1 MQVDDLESINVCHSS
16 RIERIEEE
24 LRSCPRGLH
33 CKDEVDVASTS
44 LLITLVRVFSQ
55 IEDAEDILWV
65 VKAIT
70 ARLIDCKVDQEQSCD
85 CERNV
90 ANVISNIQANKIGE
104 DVNQTMQGV
113 TIR

>member
-1 MQVDDLESINVCHSS
+1 MCLLLLSICILYVTYNIFLE
-16 RIERIEEE
+16 
-24 LRSCPRGLH
+24 LYRSCPRGLH

-70 ARLIDCKVDQEQSCD
+70 ARLIDCKIDKGQSCD
-85 CERNV
+85 CEV
-90 ANVISNIQANKIGE
+90 SC
-104 DVNQTMQGV
+104 
-113 TIR
+113 